1 MYIAQRLGQ
10 VRGPAGGAWALE
22 ITQAVQA
29 AGVPASLWQGG
40 PGTVPG
46 SVGWSTMV
54 TSMAELHGYLGALEG
69 DAKYLELA
77 QAGQDHVESM
87 QADRLLQIVHGEI
100 TERTPVGGVVGMVT
114 ANINPGHGNDART
127 WAPTVADAWT
137 SATGVP
143 AVVASNAAGDMGE
156 IHWIVA
162 FADASAVDAANGK
175 AMTSEAYLAELAAG
189 DDLFASG
196 TQSYAFRVA

>member
-1 MYIAQRLGQ
+1 MYIAQRRGR

-40 PGTVPG
+40 PGTAPG

-54 TSMAELHGYLGALEG
+54 SSMAELQGYLGAIDG
-69 DAKYLELA
+69 DQNYLALA
-77 QAGQDHVESM
+77 QAGQDHVDSM
-87 QADRLLQIVHGEI
+87 EPDRLLQLVHGEI
-100 TERTPVGGVVGMVT
+100 TERTPVGGIVGVVT
-114 ANINPGHGNDART
+114 ASINPGHGNDARA

-143 AVVASNAAGDMGE
+143 AVVASNAAGDMSE
-156 IHWIVA
+156 MHWLVT
-162 FADASAVDAANGK
+162 FADAGAVDAANAK

-189 DDLFASG
+189 DGLFAAG
-196 TQSYAFRVA
+196 DQSYAFRVA